1 MFNGRPLA
9 ILSELARWREQVARE
24 HDIARPRIV
33 SDEQIVMIVQ
43 SMPKDTAELQHR
55 TGMWPRTVERY
66 GDAILSC
73 LEHGK
78 AIPEA
83 EWPKRRVMP
92 MDVRVLKQRADRVLS
107 LIKKRAEARQID
119 SVLVGSRRDAESLVL
134 ATEEKAWP
142 FHHRLLEGWRREVL
156 GDVIEQMVQSHFA
169 K

>member
-1 MFNGRPLA
+1 
-9 ILSELARWREQVARE
+9 
-24 HDIARPRIV
+24 
-33 SDEQIVMIVQ
+33 
-43 SMPKDTAELQHR
+43 MPKDLAELRHR
-55 TGMWPRTVERY
+55 TGMWPRTLERY
-66 GDAILSC
+66 GDAILAC
-73 LEHGK
+73 LERGK

-134 ATEEKAWP
+134 AAEEKEWP
-142 FHHRLLEGWRREVL
+142 FHHRLLDGWRREVL
-156 GDVIEQMVQSHFA
+156 GDVIEQLVQSRFA